1 MKWMIYK
8 PAALFILAML
18 AVVITYGQPHDT
30 VIVYFQLDNTG
41 LSDQA
46 THHLDSMEARGIIS
60 RDHKIMV
67 LGYCDN
73 LGSND
78 YNAAL
83 SKARAK
89 SVMDYLLVNGY
100 ERNNVTLCM
109 GKGKARGK
117 DSKENTA
124 NPFDRRVDV
133 IIEKEPDTPAAQKF
147 AYYMQN
153 RQANETLP
161 LNEIHFYRGSLR
173 LTPESIPQLK
183 VLYNFLELNKT
194 YTIQLEG
201 HVCCLGPYSGF
212 DEPYDS
218 STLSTLRA
226 GSIYDS
232 LVSYGIDKARL
243 KYIGLGNNN
252 PIADPE
258 ITEEEM
264 ELNRRVDVRIL
275 SK

>member
-1 MKWMIYK
+1 M
-8 PAALFILAML
+8 
-18 AVVITYGQPHDT
+18 
-30 VIVYFQLDNTG
+30 
-41 LSDQA
+41 
-46 THHLDSMEARGIIS
+46 
-60 RDHKIMV
+60 
-67 LGYCDN
+67 
-73 LGSND
+73 
-78 YNAAL
+78 
-83 SKARAK
+83 
-89 SVMDYLLVNGY
+89 
-100 ERNNVTLCM
+100 
-109 GKGKARGK
+109 
-117 DSKENTA
+117 
-124 NPFDRRVDV
+124 
-133 IIEKEPDTPAAQKF
+133 QK
-147 AYYMQN
+147 

-201 HVCCLGPYSGF
+201 HVCCLGPYSGL

-226 GSIYDS
+226 GSVYDS

-243 KYIGLGNNN
+243 KYTGLGNNN

-264 ELNRRVDVRIL
+264 EINRRVDVRIL